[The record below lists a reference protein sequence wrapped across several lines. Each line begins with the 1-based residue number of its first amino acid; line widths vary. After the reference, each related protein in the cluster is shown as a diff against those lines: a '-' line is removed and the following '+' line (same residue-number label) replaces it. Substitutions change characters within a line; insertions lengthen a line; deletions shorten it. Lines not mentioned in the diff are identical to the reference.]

1 MDETH
6 KALDELK
13 ALISKLPVLASPESD
28 ETLLLY
34 VVVTA
39 QVISAA

>member
-1 MDETH
+1 MDEMQ

-13 ALISKLPVLASPESD
+13 ALISKLPVLASPKPS

-34 VVVTA
+34 
-39 QVISAA
+39 AAATT